1 MPHRVPAMRANAG
14 DFDHRAF
21 RCKTRRTAGGF
32 ERLRGSAAG
41 RLADGSAMLA
51 DEEDHRVAA
60 GVIVHA
66 GDEGIAA
73 LDPMDKAIV
82 AQKFERAIDGD
93 RRGPGPIRQPFND
106 FVGPEWLVA
115 CEQRLEHVPAHR
127 RQPLRARG
135 A

>member
-1 MPHRVPAMRANAG
+1 MRANAG

-32 ERLRGSAAG
+32 ERLRGSTAG

-82 AQKFERAIDGD
+82 AQKFERAIDGY
-93 RRGPGPIRQPFND
+93 RRGPAVRSASRSMIS
-106 FVGPEWLVA
+106 
-115 CEQRLEHVPAHR
+115 
-127 RQPLRARG
+127 
-135 A
+135 